1 MKPRL
6 TTTCRVEIGNYRYPE
21 HYVVHAQIAFQSE
34 MTDRISFGSLGIQ
47 ERV

>member
-6 TTTCRVEIGNYRYPE
+6 TTTRRVGIGNYRYPK
-21 HYVVHAQIAFQSE
+21 HYVVHTQIAFQCE